1 MRNQNRHQ
9 NRFALPLL
17 FSAAIFGIL
26 LVSVLVAG
34 ITVYILA
41 YFHLLPGSGVE
52 KLETAYLLLLMAFI
66 STVVGTV
73 ISIFVMKLPL
83 KPITRMI
90 TQMNRLAA
98 GDFNARLHFGKPL
111 GSHPSFAEA
120 AESFNKMA
128 EELGNTE
135 MLRAD
140 FINNFSHEFK
150 TPIVSIA
157 GFARVLKRGNLTEQ
171 QKEEYIDVIEEES
184 LRLAAMATN
193 VLDLTKVE
201 NQKILADVTRYNLS
215 EQIRSCVLLLENKW
229 TRKELDFDLE
239 FGEYDVRAN
248 EELLKQVWIN
258 LLDNAVKFSPA
269 GGTVTVR
276 IVQMQRDVTVGIT
289 NSGNEISA
297 EDRERIFNK
306 FYQADKSHAA
316 EGNGIGLAIAKQVT
330 QLHRGSI
337 TAENGDGTVTFRV
350 ILPIGCED

>member
-1 MRNQNRHQ
+1 MKKNQEERQ
-9 NRFALPLL
+9 SRFALLLL
-17 FSAAIFGIL
+17 FSAATFGIL
-26 LVSVLVAG
+26 FVSVLVAG

-41 YFHLLPGSGVE
+41 YFRLLPGGAE
-52 KLETAYLLLLMAFI
+52 TLETAYLLLLMAFI
-66 STVVGTV
+66 SVVVGMV
-73 ISIFVMKLPL
+73 LSAFVMKLPL

-98 GDFNARLHFGKPL
+98 GDFDARLHFGKPL

-120 AESFNKMA
+120 AQSFNKMA

-150 TPIVSIA
+150 TPIVSVA
-157 GFARVLKRGNLTEQ
+157 GFAKLLKHGNLTEQ
-171 QKEEYIDVIEEES
+171 QKQEYINVIEEES

-193 VLDLTKVE
+193 VLNLTKVE

-229 TRKELDFDLE
+229 TRRALNFELE
-239 FGEYDVRAN
+239 FGEYDIQAN

-269 GGTVTVR
+269 GGTVNVR
-276 IVQMQRDVTVGIT
+276 IARRGRVVTVSVT
-289 NSGNEISA
+289 NSGHAVAPE
-297 EDRERIFNK
+297 EQEKIFNK
-306 FYQADKSHAA
+306 FYQVDKSHAT
-316 EGNGIGLAIAKQVT
+316 EGNGIGLAIAKQVVL
-330 QLHRGSI
+330 LHKGGISV
-337 TAENGDGTVTFRV
+337 ENGNGTVTFKV
-350 ILPIGCED
+350 TLPVGCED

>member
-1 MRNQNRHQ
+1 MRNQNGHQ

-52 KLETAYLLLLMAFI
+52 KLETAYLLLFMAFI

-276 IVQMQRDVTVGIT
+276 IVQMQRDVTVSIT

-330 QLHRGSI
+330 QLHKGSI

-350 ILPIGCED
+350 SLPIGCED

>member
-1 MRNQNRHQ
+1 
-9 NRFALPLL
+9 
-17 FSAAIFGIL
+17 
-26 LVSVLVAG
+26 
-34 ITVYILA
+34 
-41 YFHLLPGSGVE
+41 
-52 KLETAYLLLLMAFI
+52 
-66 STVVGTV
+66 
-73 ISIFVMKLPL
+73 
-83 KPITRMI
+83 MI

-258 LLDNAVKFSPA
+258 LLDNAVKFSPV
-269 GGTVTVR
+269 GGTVMVR
-276 IVQMQRDVTVGIT
+276 IVRMQRDVTVSIT

-330 QLHRGSI
+330 QLHRGGI

-350 ILPIGCED
+350 SLPIGCED